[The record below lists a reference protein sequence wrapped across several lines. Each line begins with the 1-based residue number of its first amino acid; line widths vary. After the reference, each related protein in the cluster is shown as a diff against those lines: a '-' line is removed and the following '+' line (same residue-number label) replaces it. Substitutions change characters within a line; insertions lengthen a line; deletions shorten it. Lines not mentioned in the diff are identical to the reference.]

1 MQHVPGFV
9 RVSRAWYAATSLG
22 NCAERVCISNFR
34 GPQRVGSGELVLEW
48 ASAAES
54 PEIRVRQ
61 AGWELL
67 AKDFSGLL
75 RHLTRVEGPIAPD
88 DFCALL
94 LRLGY
99 ADMTVPERPA
109 NVVSLARPA

>member
-22 NCAERVCISNFR
+22 NCAERVSISTFR
-34 GPQRVGSGELVLEW
+34 GPQRVGAGELVLEW
-48 ASAAES
+48 TSIAEA
-54 PEIRVRQ
+54 PELRVRQ

-67 AKDFSGLL
+67 AKEFSGLL
-75 RHLTRVEGPIAPD
+75 RHLTRIEGPIAPD
-88 DFCALL
+88 EFCGLL

-99 ADMTVPERPA
+99 ADMTVTERPA